1 MDSYLPHLNW
11 VGLYGSGFEQ
21 EIPHDSLFSM
31 DLFSWLAARQA
42 CVPGGLAQPQQ
53 ASDAEKNN
61 EPAIFMDREPPSRD

>member
-31 DLFSWLAARQA
+31 DLFSWKELTSHRQGRELAGQLLVSRSTS
-42 CVPGGLAQPQQ
+42 VRTRWPG
-53 ASDAEKNN
+53 
-61 EPAIFMDREPPSRD
+61 PAATGQ